1 MLAGGATREGRGSAS
16 TDAPAGNTA
25 GFVPDLMDRSKLRGV
40 RFVRRPQDLLDAGE
54 GLLVVDLS
62 RAGVLEILPG
72 LAGRRVVG
80 FGSHVDRPTLDAA
93 RAAGCQAL
101 PRSLFFRTW
110 PDLPAQ
116 GSDAELD

>member
-1 MLAGGATREGRGSAS
+1 L
-16 TDAPAGNTA
+16 
-25 GFVPDLMDRSKLRGV
+25 VPDLMDRSKLRGV
-40 RFVRRPQDLLDAGE
+40 RFVRRPQDLLDAE
-54 GLLVVDLS
+54 EALLVVDLS
-62 RAGVLEILPG
+62 RAGVLEVLPG

-101 PRSLFFRTW
+101 SRSLFFRTW